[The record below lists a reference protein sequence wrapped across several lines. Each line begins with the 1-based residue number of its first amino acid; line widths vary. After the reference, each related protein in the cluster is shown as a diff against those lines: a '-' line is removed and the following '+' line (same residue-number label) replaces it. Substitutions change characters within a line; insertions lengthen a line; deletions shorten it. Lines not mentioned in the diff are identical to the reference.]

1 MIDRMAQA
9 DGQEVLVVDGD
20 DKVQR
25 GLAQLLGENGLVPT
39 VVPDAVRAR
48 ELARE
53 KYVAVA
59 LVDLDTPQANAGLDL
74 VRWFKQNAPS
84 TTAIVMASRKVFES
98 AVEAFRAGAS
108 DIILKSPDQ
117 VQYLRQRTVE
127 AAAGVQKNV
136 ADEKL
141 MQEVLAVHEEFLR
154 RLMEQSRK
162 TAEYEEQVGGGSQP
176 SAADDV
182 CSVLVVEEDGWLAE
196 QLQSALK
203 SRGGYAMT
211 TAASG
216 GEGIDKSTAGR
227 FQIALVRDTLPD
239 LTGSMVVSA
248 LKAQSPETLTI
259 LYSRPGARPGKA
271 DVIEGSR
278 AIALVPEF
286 TNARQMVERID
297 ELREAFRRKSRER
310 RYLAAFRQ
318 ENYELLKRYADLK
331 QRVQRAMQK

>member
-1 MIDRMAQA
+1 MAEA

-25 GLAQLLGENGLVPT
+25 GLGQLLSENRLVAT
-39 VVPDAVRAR
+39 VVSDAVRAR

-53 KYVAVA
+53 KYFAVA
-59 LVDLDTPQANAGLDL
+59 LIDLDTPQTNAGLEL
-74 VRWFKQNAPS
+74 VRWFKQNAPA
-84 TTAIVMASRKVFES
+84 TTTIVMASRKVFES

-108 DIILKSPDQ
+108 DIIVKSPDQ

-127 AAAGVQKNV
+127 AALGVQKHA

-162 TAEYEEQVGGGSQP
+162 AAELEEQLGGGSHP
-176 SAADDV
+176 SAADEE
-182 CSVLVVEEDGWLAE
+182 CAVLVVEDDGWLAE
-196 QLQSALK
+196 QLGAALRL
-203 SRGGYAMT
+203 RGGYTLT

-216 GEGIDKSTAGR
+216 GEGIDKATAGR
-227 FQIALVRDTLPD
+227 FQIALVRESLPD
-239 LTGSMVVSA
+239 LTGSMVVNA
-248 LKAQSPETLTI
+248 MKAQSPEMLTI

-271 DVIEGSR
+271 EVIEFSR
-278 AIALVPEF
+278 TIALVPEF
-286 TNARQMVERID
+286 TNAGQMVERID
-297 ELREAFRRKSRER
+297 ELRQAFRMKSRER

-331 QRVQRAMQK
+331 LRIQRAAKS